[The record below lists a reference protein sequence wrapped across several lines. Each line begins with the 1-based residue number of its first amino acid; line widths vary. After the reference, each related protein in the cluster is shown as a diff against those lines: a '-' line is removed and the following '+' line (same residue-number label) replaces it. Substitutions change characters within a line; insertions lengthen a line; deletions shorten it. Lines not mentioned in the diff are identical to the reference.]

1 MLEYVGFSAVQLPL
15 DTLLPLIQTLLPRRV
30 IKDSVFEER
39 IKEAYANRL
48 TGFHSDLCFPA
59 HLTLVICVSPV
70 GIHKTLNLCNW
81 AS

>member
-39 IKEAYANRL
+39 IKE
-48 TGFHSDLCFPA
+48 G
-59 HLTLVICVSPV
+59 ICKSVDRVSQ
-70 GIHKTLNLCNW
+70 
-81 AS
+81 